1 MRFLVLG
8 GGAQG
13 SAAAYDLLQQDDV
26 EHVTIADLKVGTLH
40 PALEPY
46 SGSRLSVAKVDAS
59 ERAGVAQVMGGQ
71 TGVLCALP
79 YYLNGMASEVAVDA
93 GAHFADLG
101 GNTEIVQKQRGL
113 DQAARNKGVAVTP
126 DTGLAPGL
134 VNILAQGGIEDL
146 DRVDSVRMWV
156 GGLPQDPKPPLNY
169 QIVYSLEGVLDYY
182 VTPAVILKDGDIST
196 VEALSGLEML
206 NFEEPLPQLE
216 AFFTGGGNST
226 LPYRYR
232 GEISTI
238 EYKTIR
244 YPGHARI
251 MRAIRDLGL
260 LSNEAVDFQGQP
272 VNPRKFF
279 IHMVA
284 PRLTNPEGNDLVV
297 ARVEV
302 SGSKDHVPVRIR
314 FDVLDY
320 YDAETKLT
328 AMTRT
333 TGFALS
339 ITGLIQA
346 RGQAHRTGVGTPD
359 EVIPPAL
366 FIEEMG
372 ARGIA
377 IKRSELQD
385 NR

>member
-13 SAAAYDLLQQDDV
+13 SAAAYDLLKQDDV
-26 EHVTIADLKVGTLH
+26 SHVTIADLRVDSLH
-40 PALEPY
+40 PALKPY
-46 SGSRLSVAKVDAS
+46 LGERLSVSQVDATDRS
-59 ERAGVAQVMGGQ
+59 QVGAVMEGA
-71 TGVLCALP
+71 TGVLCGLP
-79 YYLNGMASEVAVDA
+79 YYLNPLASEMAVEA

-101 GNTEIVQKQRGL
+101 GNTAIVQEQRKL
-113 DQAARNKGVAVTP
+113 DEAARAKGVTITP
-126 DTGLAPGL
+126 DTGLAPGM
-134 VNILAQGGIEDL
+134 VNILAQGGIDEL
-146 DRVDSVRMWV
+146 DQVDAVRMWV

-182 VTPAVILKDGDIST
+182 VTPALILKDGELIT
-196 VEALSGLEML
+196 VEALSGMEML
-206 NFEEPLPQLE
+206 NFAEPIDQLE
-216 AFFTGGGNST
+216 AFYTGGGNST
-226 LPYRYR
+226 LPYRYQ
-232 GEISTI
+232 GQIPTI
-238 EYKTIR
+238 EYKTLR
-244 YPGHARI
+244 YPGHAKI
-251 MRAIRDLGL
+251 MRAIRELGL
-260 LSNEAVDFQGQP
+260 LSDEDVDYRGCT

-279 IHMVA
+279 IDRVS
-284 PRLTNPEGNDLVV
+284 PGLTNPDGNDLVV

-302 SGSKDHVPVRIR
+302 SGAKDDVPSRIR

-320 YDAETKLT
+320 YDAETGLT

-346 RGQAHRTGVGTPD
+346 RGQAQRSGVGTPD

-372 ARGIA
+372 ARGIE
-377 IKRSELQD
+377 ITRSDLQD
-385 NR
+385 AR